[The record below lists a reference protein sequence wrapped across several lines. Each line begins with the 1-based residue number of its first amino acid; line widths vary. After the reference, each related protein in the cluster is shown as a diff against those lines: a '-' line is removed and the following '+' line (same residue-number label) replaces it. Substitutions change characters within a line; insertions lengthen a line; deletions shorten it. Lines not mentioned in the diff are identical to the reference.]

1 MKHEKLFEFAYHRH
15 MEENGIARCINHYRG
30 HVTYS
35 YVRREHA
42 GAQIGWNEY
51 LNGERLPIHAVR
63 GMEGDSYEA
72 LGRLRQRHQPHFQE
86 AGV

>member
-1 MKHEKLFEFAYHRH
+1 MSTEADFNYHKHYHDA
-15 MEENGIARCINHYRG
+15 GIVRCILMVSRR
-30 HVTYS
+30 VAFTYTPLKW
-35 YVRREHA
+35 A
-42 GAQIGWNEY
+42 GKQIGEMSY
-51 LNGERLPIHAVR
+51 PNGERLPIHAVR